1 MKLGLMK
8 VYSLC
13 TVYLQHLY
21 TRTCTCTCICEI
33 ISSCLKENYLGYD
46 QIFTDVSRSSGDDNR
61 PPEQLLSAA
70 PGRVGNCIDTRK
82 YRPLAVTVSATI
94 NDVQAHL
101 VKVRT
106 LVVNKPFICF
116 MSTIFH
122 FTEPERGRPAFAV
135 RVRREDRVRVGQEL
149 QRDDAAGARVASRAR
164 RLRQLQG
171 LYNNPSSASDNDT
184 WFNIAVFQLRPDPHE
199 HISHGHLALSGLQVR
214 GHAMF
219 SHRELPIDQETAE
232 YAWIVEVIVGDLTG
246 RLTSSHIQYIVEILQ
261 VQLLLVE
268 DAENKLKLATVH
280 HTCQHGRLA
289 PECPNPPSFL
299 DTCPSSEDVKYTMTR
314 VSVDCVD
321 LYLVEAGT
329 ALNVQVPLK
338 MRLQWRI

>member
-1 MKLGLMK
+1 M
-8 VYSLC
+8 
-13 TVYLQHLY
+13 
-21 TRTCTCTCICEI
+21 
-33 ISSCLKENYLGYD
+33 
-46 QIFTDVSRSSGDDNR
+46 F
-61 PPEQLLSAA
+61 
-70 PGRVGNCIDTRK
+70 
-82 YRPLAVTVSATI
+82 
-94 NDVQAHL
+94 
-101 VKVRT
+101 
-106 LVVNKPFICF
+106 
-116 MSTIFH
+116 
-122 FTEPERGRPAFAV
+122 
-135 RVRREDRVRVGQEL
+135 
-149 QRDDAAGARVASRAR
+149 
-164 RLRQLQG
+164 
-171 LYNNPSSASDNDT
+171 
-184 WFNIAVFQLRPDPHE
+184 VFQLRPDPHD

-219 SHRELPIDQETAE
+219 SHRELPVDQETAE

-329 ALNVQVPLK
+329 ALNVQVLLNMYLDEIIFIFVLITFCATVWFLGLPGSPLDVQPA
-338 MRLQWRI
+338 RSEQLCRRVAPHPQHQHPPVRPLRADHAAV